1 MTMDADLK
9 KLERRAFLTFFQDG
23 LWDIF
28 IGLFVLGWGL
38 SMLMD
43 TDYLI
48 GVWFLA
54 FWFIALGLKRWLT
67 YPRIGYARLGQQKTR
82 VVSRL
87 VIILAVVALAGALM
101 AVLVSSGSRP
111 QWLMDYFPMLFS
123 GMLALI
129 VAGIAVWL
137 GAYRFVLHAAFIL
150 IAGAVHQWLGVKWP
164 HTFIAA
170 GALSII
176 IGLYVLFRFLR
187 RYPRASQEEIDAGR

>member
-1 MTMDADLK
+1 MQTDADLK

-28 IGLFVLGWGL
+28 IGLFVFGWGL
-38 SMLMD
+38 GMLTD
-43 TDYLI
+43 TDYFI
-48 GVWFLA
+48 GLWFIG

-82 VVSRL
+82 IISRF

-101 AVLVSSGSRP
+101 AVVVSSGSRP

-123 GMLALI
+123 SMLALI
-129 VAGIAVWL
+129 IAGIAVWL
-137 GAYRFVLHAAFIL
+137 GAYRFILHAVLIL
-150 IAGAVHQWLGVKWP
+150 IAGAVHQWLGIEWP

-170 GALSII
+170 GAVII
-176 IGLYVLFRFLR
+176 LIGLFVLFRFLR
-187 RYPRASQEEIDAGR
+187 RYPKASQEEMDAGR

>member
-1 MTMDADLK
+1 MQIDADLK

-38 SMLMD
+38 GML
-43 TDYLI
+43 TSADYLV
-48 GVWFLA
+48 GVSFVGFWLIVLA
-54 FWFIALGLKRWLT
+54 LKRWLT

-82 VVSRL
+82 VISRL

-111 QWLMDYFPMLFS
+111 QWLMEYFPLLFC

-150 IAGAVHQWLGVKWP
+150 IAGAVHQWLNIKWP
-164 HTFIAA
+164 YTFIAA
-170 GALSII
+170 GGLSII
-176 IGLYVLFRFLR
+176 VGLYVLFRFLR
-187 RYPRASQEEIDAGR
+187 RYPKASPEEIDAGR